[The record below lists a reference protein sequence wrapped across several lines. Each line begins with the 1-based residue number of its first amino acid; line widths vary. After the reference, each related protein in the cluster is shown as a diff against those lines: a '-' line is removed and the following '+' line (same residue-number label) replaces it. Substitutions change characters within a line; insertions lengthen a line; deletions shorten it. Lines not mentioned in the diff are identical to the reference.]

1 MSEVAQLQKELDRHT
16 DMDEQNFG
24 RLFAKMEEL
33 TTGMALVNQRQLR
46 NEEDNK
52 AILRE
57 VSELRKE
64 LTTSLVS
71 AAESKGSFSS
81 FKTPVMV
88 IIGGLIGGSI
98 NLFFKLFDRS

>member
-16 DMDEQNFG
+16 DMDELNFG
-24 RLFAKMEEL
+24 RLFTKMEEL
-33 TTGMALVNQRQLR
+33 TTGIALINQKQNR

-52 AILRE
+52 VILKE
-57 VSELRKE
+57 VAELRKD
-64 LTTSLVS
+64 LTAGLVS

-88 IIGGLIGGSI
+88 IISGLIGGSI
-98 NLFFKLFDRS
+98 SQIFKLFDRS

>member
-33 TTGMALVNQRQLR
+33 TTGIALINQKQNRSDD
-46 NEEDNK
+46 DNK
-52 AILRE
+52 AILKE
-57 VSELRKE
+57 VAELRKD
-64 LTTSLVS
+64 LTAGLVS

-88 IIGGLIGGSI
+88 IISGLIGGSI
-98 NLFFKLFDRS
+98 SQFFKLFDRS

>member
-16 DMDEQNFG
+16 DMDEQNFA
-24 RLFAKMEEL
+24 RLFTKMEEL
-33 TTGMALVNQRQLR
+33 TTGIALINQKQNRSDD
-46 NEEDNK
+46 DNK
-52 AILRE
+52 AILKE
-57 VSELRKE
+57 VAELRKE

-88 IIGGLIGGSI
+88 IISGLLGGSI
-98 NLFFKLFDRS
+98 SLIFKIFDRS